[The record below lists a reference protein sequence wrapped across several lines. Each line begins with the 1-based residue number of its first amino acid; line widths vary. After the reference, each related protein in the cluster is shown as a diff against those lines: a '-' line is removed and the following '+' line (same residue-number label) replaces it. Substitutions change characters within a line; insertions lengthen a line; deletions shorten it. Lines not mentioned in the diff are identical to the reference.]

1 MGMPR
6 EFSEKMA
13 EMIDEEI
20 QSQLLALEKATLD
33 FLTEHRN
40 QLDALAKAVL
50 KQETLSAEDVE
61 EILRKEDAR
70 KIA

>member
-13 EMIDEEI
+13 EMIDGEI

-33 FLTEHRN
+33 FLTGHRN
-40 QLDALAKAVL
+40 QLEALAKAVL
-50 KQETLSAEDVE
+50 KSETLSAEDVE
-61 EILRKEDAR
+61 KILSKEDAR
-70 KIA
+70 EIA